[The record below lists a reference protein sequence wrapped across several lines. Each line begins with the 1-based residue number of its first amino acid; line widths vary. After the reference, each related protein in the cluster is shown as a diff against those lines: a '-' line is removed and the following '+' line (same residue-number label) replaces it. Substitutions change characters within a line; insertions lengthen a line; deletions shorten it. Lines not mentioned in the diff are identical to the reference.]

1 MGSIKEDFRKQY
13 LVGTGRLSSDG
24 HRQTIAAIKFGSSA
38 VNVITPPALSRGAS
52 AETVAPTCTPVSP
65 KKKAP
70 KAKKGKKKAKGKGK
84 GSTKGKATKS
94 KGKKQLKK
102 TKQNLFGLS

>member
-1 MGSIKEDFRKQY
+1 MG
-13 LVGTGRLSSDG
+13 
-24 HRQTIAAIKFGSSA
+24 AAIKFGSSA

-52 AETVAPTCTPVSP
+52 TETRASDEDSDTSAENVAPTCTPVSP

-84 GSTKGKATKS
+84 GKGKKSTKGKATQS

-102 TKQNLFGLS
+102 TKQNHFGLSYAM